1 MLRTNILALCAA
13 TASAATNLFVADYS
27 GNVTTLSLTETNGTY
42 KLEKTSAND
51 GCAPN
56 PSWLTID
63 PARGVLYCL
72 NEGLTSLNG
81 SLSSFTINAD
91 GSLEHVQNT
100 TTASGPVSG
109 IIYGEPAGQ
118 RAIALAHYSGSAVSS
133 WLLKDNG
140 NFTENG
146 AQFFTLDKSG
156 PDPDRQDA
164 PHEHEAITD
173 PTGQYILVPDLGAD
187 LVRVFCWD
195 DETLKLQALEPLQA
209 TSGSGPRHAAFYTP
223 YGTAGGTTYMY
234 LVAELAGTVTAYSV
248 SYLPNNGG
256 LSFTELS
263 NSSTIPLFTPHRRN
277 APAEIHVSPDN
288 RFLIISNRNDSSFTL
303 PNAIGESDSLSTF
316 ALDHD
321 GSIAFTQLWPAGGL
335 FARQYETNAIGN
347 LVAVGLQS
355 SQAVAILARDV
366 QTGLIGEPIARI
378 EIGGNVTAVVWDE
391 ERALGVLGG

>member
-1 MLRTNILALCAA
+1 MLSTNLLALCAT

-27 GNVTTLSLTETNGTY
+27 GNVTTLSLSETNGTY
-42 KLEKTSAND
+42 KLEQTSIND

-72 NEGLTSLNG
+72 NEGLSSPNG

-100 TTASGPVSG
+100 TTANGPVSG

-118 RAIALAHYSGSAVSS
+118 RALALAHYRGSAVSS
-133 WLLKDNG
+133 WLLTEGG
-140 NFTENG
+140 NFAENG
-146 AQFFTLDKSG
+146 AHFFTLHQPG
-156 PDPDRQDA
+156 PHPDRQAA
-164 PHEHEAITD
+164 PYEHEAITD
-173 PTGQYILVPDLGAD
+173 PTGQYIVVPDLGAD
-187 LVRVFCWD
+187 LVRVFGWNA
-195 DETLKLQALEPLQA
+195 ETLELEALQPLKLTPG
-209 TSGSGPRHAAFYTP
+209 TGPRHAAFYTP
-223 YGTAGGTTYMY
+223 YGVPRGTTHMY
-234 LVAELAGTVTAYSV
+234 LVGELTGTVTAYSV
-248 SYLPNNGG
+248 AYLPGNSG

-263 NSSTIPLFTPHRRN
+263 NTSTIPLFTPHRRN

-303 PNAIGESDSLSTF
+303 PDPIGESDSISTF

-321 GSIAFTQLWPAGGL
+321 GSITFTQLWPAAGL
-335 FARQYETNAIGN
+335 FPRHYETNAIGN
-347 LVAVGLQS
+347 LVAVGLQN

-366 QTGLIGEPIARI
+366 QTGLIGEPVARI